1 MKQIALIVQ
10 DDGKFLVGEE
20 QDKEKVVSLANS
32 VEVRTLDAAMAIV
45 RDLADDNEDAKAE
58 ILAGYSKVA
67 KGAKPTPPGT
77 EAKAAQKMAGGNKEA
92 ERARM
97 EEAFQ
102 AAAK

>member
-20 QDKEKVVSLANS
+20 QDKEKVVRLANS

-67 KGAKPTPPGT
+67 KDTKPKLPVTKSR
-77 EAKAAQKMAGGNKEA
+77 EAQKE
-92 ERARM
+92 
-97 EEAFQ
+97 
-102 AAAK
+102 AAK

>member
-20 QDKEKVVSLANS
+20 QDKEKVVRLANS
-32 VEVRTLDAAMAIV
+32 IEVRTLDAAMAIV

-67 KGAKPTPPGT
+67 KDAKRKPPMT
-77 EAKAAQKMAGGNKEA
+77 ESREAQKG
-92 ERARM
+92 
-97 EEAFQ
+97 
-102 AAAK
+102 AAK